1 MPRPKKTTAEIET
14 TRDRI
19 LDIALAILQESGPDA
34 LTSRAIAERMGVAHM
49 SLYTY
54 FENQSAI
61 LQTLTSREMAKWRA
75 TQQNFLQRAETE
87 DINTIVEELLLF
99 TISFAREN
107 PNLYR
112 MAVVYPETGMES
124 QEENHLRMQT
134 TVGQLAGIIQ
144 LGMERGVFKS
154 RNPFLAAATVW
165 AMINTPYILFHTG
178 KIKDPVMR
186 EQMMNEIM
194 DAALGYLKHF

>member
-87 DINTIVEELLLF
+87 DISTIVEELLLF

-194 DAALGYLKHF
+194 GAALGYLKHF